1 MIARKLA
8 GGICPAIPIAC
19 NNQLSEGKKW
29 FIRFDFTGKQ
39 PCEDRQVAIKSRLM
53 PDKVPLYQRIY
64 AVVRQIPP
72 GKVASYGQ
80 IARIVGGC
88 SAHMVGF
95 AMAGSGAHTD
105 VPWQRVI
112 NVQGKVS
119 PRIGFGGLL
128 QRELLEEEGG
138 EFDGEGRVDFER
150 FGWLGN

>member
-1 MIARKLA
+1 M
-8 GGICPAIPIAC
+8 P
-19 NNQLSEGKKW
+19 
-29 FIRFDFTGKQ
+29 KQ
-39 PCEDRQVAIKSRLM
+39 
-53 PDKVPLYQRIY
+53 VPLYQRIY

-88 SAHMVGF
+88 SAQMIGF
-95 AMAGSGAHTD
+95 AMAGLKPGTD

-112 NVQGKVS
+112 NAQGKVS

-128 QRELLEEEGG
+128 QRQMLEEEGVV
-138 EFDGEGRVDFER
+138 FDREGRVDFDK